1 MNDLI
6 IKNGMVYD
14 PLNNINGEKKEIHIK
29 DGIIVDKVNRD
40 AKIIDASGMIVMPG
54 GVDIHSHIAG
64 TKVNAGRI
72 FRPDDKLDEFNE
84 KRTKLTRSGTGWSV
98 PSTFVTG
105 YRYAKLGYTTVV
117 EPAMPLLKARHTH
130 EEFLDIPIIDKAA
143 FPLFGN
149 NWFVMEF
156 IKNKEYEKLAAYISW
171 ILKAT
176 KGYAIKIVNPGGV
189 ENWAWSQNVS
199 SLDDHVLHFDV
210 TPREIV
216 ESLTKVNEILK
227 LPHTIHVHANN
238 LGHPGNKEH
247 TIETF
252 KTVEK
257 IQSKKGRDS
266 AFHLTHCQ
274 FNSYS
279 GTNWGNFESGASDI
293 AEYLNSHKHVTIDT
307 GQVIFAKAATTTM
320 TADGPWQ
327 YSLHKLGGMSQWGA
341 KPGVKWINGQVE
353 GESGSG
359 IVPYFFNPKVAV
371 NAVQWAIGL
380 ELMLLTKNPW
390 QVFMTTDHPNGGPFT
405 SYPQMIRWFMD
416 KKSRDDVLL
425 NQCSKKASEK
435 TELKDIDREL
445 TLNEICIVTRAGTAK
460 CLGMTDRGHLGT
472 GAIADVAIYKLNPD
486 KYTGT
491 EIERA
496 FSLAAFTIKDG
507 QIVVKN
513 GEIVAT
519 PLGTTI
525 CAEGHV
531 KDSITEAMLEDV
543 KAHWRDHYSIN
554 FNNYAVQDV
563 YVPKLKIMNT
573 PNKGRR

>member
-1 MNDLI
+1 MKDLI
-6 IKNGMVYD
+6 IKNGIVYD
-14 PLNNINGEKKEIHIK
+14 PLNDIDGEKKEIHIK
-29 DGIIVDKVNRD
+29 DGIIVDKVNGD
-40 AKIIDASGMIVMPG
+40 AKVIDASGLIVMPG

-64 TKVNAGRI
+64 TKVNAGRL
-72 FRPDDKLDEFNE
+72 FRPDDKLPEFNE

-98 PSTFVTG
+98 PSTWVTG
-105 YRYAKLGYTTVV
+105 YRYARLGYTTVV

-156 IKNKEYEKLAAYISW
+156 VKNKEYEKLAAYINW
-171 ILKAT
+171 ILKIT

-189 ENWAWSQNVS
+189 ENWAWGKNVD
-199 SLDDHVLHFDV
+199 SLDSNVFHFEV
-210 TPREIV
+210 TPREII
-216 ESLTKVNEILK
+216 ESLTKVNETLK
-227 LPHTIHVHANN
+227 LPHNIHVHANN

-252 KTVEK
+252 KAIDK
-257 IQSKKGRDS
+257 IQAKKGRDAS
-266 AFHLTHCQ
+266 FHLTHCQ

-279 GTNWGNFESGASDI
+279 GTNWGDFESGAADI
-293 AEYLNSHKHVTIDT
+293 AEYLNSNKNITIDI

-327 YSLHKLGGMSQWGA
+327 YSLHKLGGMSPWGA

-371 NAVQWAIGL
+371 NAIQWAIGL

-405 SYPQMIRWFMD
+405 SYPQIIRWYMD

-425 NQCSKKASEK
+425 NMCSKKAAEK
-435 TELKDIDREL
+435 TQLKDIDREL
-445 TLNEICIVTRAGTAK
+445 TLNELCIVTRAGTAK
-460 CLGMTDRGHLGT
+460 SLGMTDRGHLGI
-472 GAIADVAIYKLNPD
+472 GAIGDLAIYKLDPNKMD
-486 KYTGT
+486 GHS
-491 EIERA
+491 IEKA
-496 FSLAAFTIKDG
+496 FSLAAYTIKDG
-507 QIVVKN
+507 QIVVKD
-513 GEIVAT
+513 GEITAT
-519 PLGTTI
+519 PSGTTI
-525 CAEGHV
+525 CAEGDI

-543 KAHWRDHYSIN
+543 KSHWRDHYSIN
-554 FNNYAVQDV
+554 FNNYGVEDV
-563 YVPKLKIMNT
+563 YAPKLKVIS
-573 PNKGRR
+573 GI